1 MFKAEY
7 SDYQI
12 FLCTLVVLISC
23 LARGDLSCIRT
34 QDNSP
39 WQLALAARPVCGC
52 TRCGNIEE
60 GDNINQLP
68 TPEVDNETGDG
79 CWMQTD
85 ESHPL
90 GLEAEENSRS
100 AGCDGWRLASGPRR
114 RGANSKWVSLLMLI
128 PPV

>member
-1 MFKAEY
+1 MF
-7 SDYQI
+7 
-12 FLCTLVVLISC
+12 VSC

-60 GDNINQLP
+60 SNNINQLP

-90 GLEAEENSRS
+90 GLEPKKTPEALGVTGGALHPVLEDVEQTASRS
-100 AGCDGWRLASGPRR
+100 RS
-114 RGANSKWVSLLMLI
+114 
-128 PPV
+128 